1 MIRKALIY
9 SGLLIGLLL
18 ETVAFATAKTYLQ
31 LGVATFSYIVLA
43 FIFLV
48 LYPRVHKKKPLTRSI
63 TMVNNNDEEEENVD
77 DTDKRAFLHLIW
89 TAGIAFFIYSIV
101 SRRAELSFFGKA
113 AGSGMVALED
123 SAGNKI
129 NPAQEHATDGYLI
142 SDIDDTDTYF
152 VYYGYTKANGNWYV
166 TKHDI
171 ENGTFRY
178 AKGDKEFSANWNNR
192 TKLRY
197 DYFYNI
203 LP

>member
-1 MIRKALIY
+1 
-9 SGLLIGLLL
+9 
-18 ETVAFATAKTYLQ
+18 
-31 LGVATFSYIVLA
+31 
-43 FIFLV
+43 
-48 LYPRVHKKKPLTRSI
+48 
-63 TMVNNNDEEEENVD
+63 
-77 DTDKRAFLHLIW
+77 
-89 TAGIAFFIYSIV
+89 
-101 SRRAELSFFGKA
+101 
-113 AGSGMVALED
+113 MVALED